1 LFVVVIKTFPLP
13 LQDICLHKENDYSS
27 VIAGGSS
34 VMTGDTNESQILMN
48 PSDVCTLLGIKEST
62 LRKYALILKDAGYEF
77 HVNDKGQRGYFEK
90 DVIALKRFMEIKQ
103 SHDMTLEQAAEA
115 VMAWVQQSNVAVRV
129 MEKKQESERYND
141 DIKVLKEMVSQQN
154 ELLKE
159 LMMRLDQ
166 QQKYIE
172 ESLKKRDELLIQ
184 SLKESVETRKMI
196 AAAKEE
202 EEKAKKKGFWTR
214 LFGK

>member
-1 LFVVVIKTFPLP
+1 
-13 LQDICLHKENDYSS
+13 
-27 VIAGGSS
+27 
-34 VMTGDTNESQILMN
+34 MTGDTNESLILMN

-90 DVIALKRFMEIKQ
+90 DVIVLKRFMEIKQ
-103 SHDMTLEQAAEA
+103 NRDMTLEQAAEA
-115 VMAWVQQSNVAVRV
+115 VMAWVQQSNIAVSV
-129 MEKKQESERYND
+129 IDKKQEFERYND
-141 DIKVLKEMVSQQN
+141 DIKNLKEMVAQQN

-159 LMMRLDQ
+159 LMTRLDQ

-172 ESLKKRDELLIQ
+172 ESLKKRDELLMQ
-184 SLKESVETRKMI
+184 SLKESMETRKMI

-202 EEKAKKKGFWTR
+202 EGKKKGFWSR

>member
-1 LFVVVIKTFPLP
+1 
-13 LQDICLHKENDYSS
+13 
-27 VIAGGSS
+27 
-34 VMTGDTNESQILMN
+34 MTSDTNESQLLMN

-90 DVIALKRFMEIKQ
+90 DVIVLKRFLEIKQ
-103 SHDMTLEQAAEA
+103 NRDMTLEQAAEA
-115 VMAWVQQSNVAVRV
+115 VMAWVQQSNIAVSV
-129 MEKKQESERYND
+129 IDKKQESERYND
-141 DIKVLKEMVSQQN
+141 DMKILKEMVAQQN

-159 LMMRLDQ
+159 LMTRLDQ

-172 ESLKKRDELLIQ
+172 ESLKKRDEILMQ
-184 SLKESVETRKMI
+184 SLKESMETRKMI

-202 EEKAKKKGFWTR
+202 EGKKKGFWSR

>member
-1 LFVVVIKTFPLP
+1 
-13 LQDICLHKENDYSS
+13 
-27 VIAGGSS
+27 
-34 VMTGDTNESQILMN
+34 MTHDMNESQILMN

-90 DVIALKRFMEIKQ
+90 DVIVLKRFLEIKQ
-103 SHDMTLEQAAEA
+103 NRDMTLEQAAEA
-115 VMAWVQQSNVAVRV
+115 VMAWVQQSNVAVSVIDRNR
-129 MEKKQESERYND
+129 ETERYND
-141 DIKVLKEMVSQQN
+141 DIKALKEMVAQQN

-172 ESLKKRDELLIQ
+172 ESLKKRDELLMQ
-184 SLKESVETRKMI
+184 SLKESMETRKMI

-202 EEKAKKKGFWTR
+202 KKKGFWLR

>member
-1 LFVVVIKTFPLP
+1 
-13 LQDICLHKENDYSS
+13 
-27 VIAGGSS
+27 
-34 VMTGDTNESQILMN
+34 
-48 PSDVCTLLGIKEST
+48 
-62 LRKYALILKDAGYEF
+62 KYALILQDAGYKF
-77 HVNDKGQRGYFEK
+77 HVNDKGQRGYFQN
-90 DVIALKRFMEIKQ
+90 DVIVLKRFMEIKQ
-103 SHDMTLEQAAEA
+103 SSDMTLEQAAEA

-129 MEKKQESERYND
+129 MDKKQESERYND
-141 DIKVLKEMVSQQN
+141 DIQALKEMVAKQN

-172 ESLKKRDELLIQ
+172 ESLKKRDELLMQ
-184 SLKESVETRKMI
+184 SLKESMETRKMI

-202 EEKAKKKGFWTR
+202 DEKKKKGFWSR

>member
-1 LFVVVIKTFPLP
+1 
-13 LQDICLHKENDYSS
+13 
-27 VIAGGSS
+27 
-34 VMTGDTNESQILMN
+34 MTGDTNESQILMN

-77 HVNDKGQRGYFEK
+77 HVNDKGQRGYFER
-90 DVIALKRFMEIKQ
+90 DVIVLKRFIEIKQ
-103 SHDMTLEQAAEA
+103 SSDMTLEQAAEA
-115 VMAWVQQSNVAVRV
+115 VMSWVQQSNMSVSVI
-129 MEKKQESERYND
+129 KKEQETDRYND
-141 DIKVLKEMVSQQN
+141 DIKTLKEMVAQQN

-159 LMMRLDQ
+159 LTIRLDQ

-184 SLKESVETRKMI
+184 SLKESMETRKMI
-196 AAAKEE
+196 AATKEE
-202 EEKAKKKGFWTR
+202 EEKAKKKGFWSR

>member
-1 LFVVVIKTFPLP
+1 
-13 LQDICLHKENDYSS
+13 
-27 VIAGGSS
+27 
-34 VMTGDTNESQILMN
+34 MTSDTNESQILMN

-62 LRKYALILKDAGYEF
+62 LRKYALILKDAGYQF
-77 HVNDKGQRGYFEK
+77 HVNDKGQRGYFQN
-90 DVIALKRFMEIKQ
+90 DVIVLKRFMEIKQ
-103 SHDMTLEQAAEA
+103 SSDMTLEQAAEA

-129 MEKKQESERYND
+129 TEKKQESERYND
-141 DIKVLKEMVSQQN
+141 DIQALKEMVAKQN
-154 ELLKE
+154 GLLKE

-172 ESLKKRDELLIQ
+172 ESLKKRDELLMQ
-184 SLKESVETRKMI
+184 SLKESMETRKLI

-202 EEKAKKKGFWTR
+202 EKEKKKGFWSR